1 MAVTYNKLRHILVD
15 RNMMKKDLQK
25 AAGLTNHEM
34 MKIRTDKDITTET
47 IGKICKALGCQ
58 MTDIIDLLPSEEN
71 ENNSKEV

>member
-15 RNMMKKDLQK
+15 RGMMKKDLQK

-47 IGKICKALGCQ
+47 IGKICKALECQ
-58 MTDIIDLLPSEEN
+58 ADDIMEFMDECR
-71 ENNSKEV
+71 